1 MASKVWLEAT
11 LKNGFIKFIE
21 YNSFE
26 DITPIPIQGKNA
38 SSNKNL
44 CWANWGNNQKN
55 NKLHVALKT
64 WKLNY
69 DNIDHDAVERFVNEL
84 TLLPKVNFHAN
95 IIRFFGMSHVSSS
108 DTYYLVTQYANGG
121 TLRQHL
127 QRNYH
132 QLTWFDKTR
141 IIKEIATGL
150 QCIHNEGISHRNLH
164 PNNVLVHDGRM
175 MIADLGFSDT
185 WHDSTTPYHDEMIPF
200 LEPLNEMQL
209 DSSFIKPGEVR
220 FKLEPTPLKNI
231 GNLSNKNGKRLIKRH
246 SHPNILNI
254 SPSLPPTTSSRTI
267 PPLPLDSIDLKD
279 AANDIGDYVVID
291 KDELSG
297 YTQPKPSL
305 SDSDLTKKRYEK
317 SRSLNFRYTRMS
329 RTSYGD
335 GNDVYMQREKNDEGK
350 DVLFENISINN
361 CQQSPI
367 LLIARYSPAKRIISA
382 FEVLKKNG
390 GNLRDK
396 DIKLK
401 TAIHKLIWNDDLFEM
416 NIGFASAKYP
426 RHNHFRI
433 ALKWLCSNN
442 ININS
447 RDEFGWTP
455 LHEAIWKRRESGII
469 SALLDHNANPNITDK
484 HGSTSLHQCLNLL
497 RTTTDDSEKS
507 QLFGCIKL
515 LLSNGANP
523 NLSLPDHTLTLSGVP
538 FPNSL
543 FAAVYLDLPLDIIEL
558 MVKKG
563 GDVAST
569 SFRGLYLLDFA
580 AKVNNI
586 RALKYLTD
594 HKNFFGKK
602 SIFNAL
608 KYPVKSYTIKHEKPI
623 NRGRRFHNNI
633 STVRNY

>member
-21 YNSFE
+21 YDSFE

-121 TLRQHL
+121 TIRQHL

-150 QCIHNEGISHRNLH
+150 QCIHNEGISHKNLH

-361 CQQSPI
+361 CQQPPI

-382 FEVLKKNG
+382 FEVLKNNG

-442 ININS
+442 ISINS

-455 LHEAIWKRRESGII
+455 LHEAIWKRREPGII

-633 STVRNY
+633 STV